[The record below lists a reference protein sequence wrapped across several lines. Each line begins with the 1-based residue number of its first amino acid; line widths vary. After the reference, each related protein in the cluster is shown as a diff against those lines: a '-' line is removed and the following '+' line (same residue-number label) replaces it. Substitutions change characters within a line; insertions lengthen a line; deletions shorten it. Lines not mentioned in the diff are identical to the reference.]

1 MRPAPPAVTRDL
13 LRLLDQP
20 DQPDQLPIARAS
32 LITLVVVDA
41 LTPALLPLAVVLAPL
56 LLASLI
62 ARSEPLTARLTAL
75 AVLGSAAV
83 GVLDVLRSGSDPQMI
98 LLHLGATAL
107 VTTGIWAMW
116 QARQSAA
123 APAGPPPL
131 PVPDADVPPVERAA
145 QMLAYRA
152 CHGRQFPPRRNG
164 DNDVPTD
171 VSPSP
176 RPHDVEWHTTPTGVE
191 TLGLQ
196 DGKNPRPVC
205 LGVSSVWGAVYTRGS
220 HQGCRARALR
230 AAERTSCSTLGT

>member
-1 MRPAPPAVTRDL
+1 MRPAPPAATRDL
-13 LRLLDQP
+13 LRLL

-32 LITLVVVDA
+32 LITLVVVVVVDT
-41 LTPALLPLAVVLAPL
+41 LTPASLPLAVVLAPL

-83 GVLDVLRSGSDPQMI
+83 SVLDVLRSGPDPQMI
-98 LLHLGATAL
+98 LLHLSATAL

-196 DGKNPRPVC
+196 DGENPRPVC
-205 LGVSSVWGAVYTRGS
+205 LGSVKCMGS
-220 HQGCRARALR
+220 GVHSGQSPGVPCPRVA
-230 AAERTSCSTLGT
+230 GG